1 MNYLLDTVTLVRHFA
16 EQGQIGKQA
25 ALILDGIEKNSAD
38 KFSISVVSLMEV
50 MYLAE
55 KKRIAIDLQQTL
67 NLIQT
72 SNYYTVVNLTPEIL
86 ITAETIDFY
95 DLHDR
100 LILATAKW
108 LDIPIISSDSLFPQV
123 SGITVIWD

>member
-1 MNYLLDTVTLVRHFA
+1 MNYLLDTVTLVRHFT

-25 ALILDGIEKNSAD
+25 ALILDGIEKNTTD

-55 KKRIAIDLQQTL
+55 KKRITIDLQQTL
-67 NLIQT
+67 KLINA
-72 SNYYTVVNLTPEIL
+72 SNRYNIVNLTAEIL

-95 DLHDR
+95 ELHDR

>member
-1 MNYLLDTVTLVRHFA
+1 MNYLLDTVTLVRHFT

-25 ALILDGIEKNSAD
+25 AFILDGIEKNSAD

-55 KKRIAIDLQQTL
+55 KKRITIDLQRTL
-67 NLIQT
+67 DLIKA
-72 SNYYTVVNLTPEIL
+72 SNHYTVVNLTPEIL
-86 ITAETIDFY
+86 TTAETIDFY
-95 DLHDR
+95 ELHDR

>member
-1 MNYLLDTVTLVRHFA
+1 
-16 EQGQIGKQA
+16 
-25 ALILDGIEKNSAD
+25 
-38 KFSISVVSLMEV
+38 MEV
-50 MYLAE
+50 MHLAE
-55 KKRIAIDLQQTL
+55 KKRITIDLQQTL
-67 NLIQT
+67 NLIKH
-72 SNYYTVVNLTPEIL
+72 SNHYTIVNLTPEIL

-95 DLHDR
+95 ELHDR

>member
-1 MNYLLDTVTLVRHFA
+1 MNYLLDTVTLVRHFT

-25 ALILDGIEKNSAD
+25 ALILDGIEKNTTD

-50 MYLAE
+50 MYLAQ
-55 KKRIAIDLQQTL
+55 KKRITIDLQQTL
-67 NLIQT
+67 NLIKH
-72 SNYYTVVNLTPEIL
+72 SNHYTIVNLTPEIL

-95 DLHDR
+95 ELHDR

-123 SGITVIWD
+123 SEITVIWD